1 MFCMAP
7 ASVAFSAF
15 LLIGSCFFSTADANA
30 FLKANPSS
38 HQERIS
44 ENEIQ
49 SSLLAEVE
57 GTFGSGSATSRLK
70 QMEVALTPMFAAL
83 PKNEHG
89 HLGRAT
95 VRYALHRLF
104 VQRHG
109 WFIKGLHGS
118 GAHRNST
125 STAGLLTEQVPS
137 YLQDLFE
144 KRLGGQGFGLHE
156 LAVLAATIEH
166 LVHNEA
172 VKRLGDALSVHKL
185 LPTSLMNE
193 KVVDSLLDTYMTGYI
208 LGEDFSNKTASEVL
222 LTKLD
227 MPYLFMAW
235 PATQEFV
242 RTVRKNITLSE
253 GSAEQKTSGALDF
266 SLVARVAERV
276 GEQFGRFQDH
286 ECRQM
291 KDALVAKEVGGTGR
305 LRLSDFWKPALD
317 NPNGG
322 WQFQESLSYLRQA
335 GALDESDAQNPHVI
349 IPNYISSPTNC
360 IASSSFYSVC
370 CMDEC
375 EGLIG
380 HLENNIAAPEASPE
394 RVAELVANLPSSSVS
409 APRALSHA
417 LRSRLEQIAAG
428 HGGVVQLHGR
438 LFGQWMHHAYPR
450 ECPFPHVAGTTNP
463 QTPDEWL
470 GEALATVEEMGAYVK
485 QTQPSQSDELH
496 MDSLPWSP
504 EEELLCTV
512 QERQA
517 QNNGIDSSMSS
528 VRSLVLFAAMT
539 AVIYS
544 VVRTTSVLPS
554 AKGDAGFEKQLV

>member
-1 MFCMAP
+1 MAP
-7 ASVAFSAF
+7 LYFECAA
-15 LLIGSCFFSTADANA
+15 LLIIGACLVSKADASS

-44 ENEIQ
+44 ESEVQ

-70 QMEVALTPMFAAL
+70 QMEVALMPMFAAL

-89 HLGRAT
+89 HLERAT

-109 WFIKGLHGS
+109 WFIKGLHES

-125 STAGLLTEQVPS
+125 STAGLLKEQVPG
-137 YLQDLFE
+137 YVQDLFE

-185 LPTSLMNE
+185 LPTSPMKE
-193 KVVDSLLDTYMTGYI
+193 KTVDSLLDTYMTGYI
-208 LGEDFSNKTASEVL
+208 LGEDMSNKTAEEVL

-235 PATQEFV
+235 PATQDFV
-242 RTVRKNITLSE
+242 RNVRKNITQSE
-253 GSAEQKTSGALDF
+253 GSAEQKASGALDF
-266 SLVARVAERV
+266 ALVARVAERV

-322 WQFQESLSYLRQA
+322 WQFQESLSYLRQV
-335 GALDESDAQNPHVI
+335 GALDESDAQNPRVMI
-349 IPNYISSPTNC
+349 ANYISSPTNC

-380 HLENNIAAPEASPE
+380 HLENQIAAPESSPE
-394 RVAELVANLPSSSVS
+394 RVAILVADLPSSSVA
-409 APRALSHA
+409 APRAISQTL
-417 LRSRLEQIAAG
+417 LSRLDEIAAG
-428 HGGVVQLHGR
+428 HGGTVQLHGR
-438 LFGQWMHHAYPR
+438 LFAQWMHHVYPR

-470 GEALATVEEMGAYVK
+470 EATGEDSVATVEEMGELL
-485 QTQPSQSDELH
+485 QQLNETDELAV
-496 MDSLPWSP
+496 DSLPWSP
-504 EEELLCTV
+504 EEELLVHRAPV
-512 QERQA
+512 QKVR
-517 QNNGIDSSMSS
+517 GSSIMSKI
-528 VRSLVLFAAMT
+528 RSPVLFAAM
-539 AVIYS
+539 AALIYS
-544 VVRTTSVLPS
+544 LVRTTSVFPN
-554 AKGDAGFEKQLV
+554 AKGAMSTEKQMV

>member
-1 MFCMAP
+1 MARVHFTFF
-7 ASVAFSAF
+7 ALLVIVACV
-15 LLIGSCFFSTADANA
+15 INWADANS

-44 ENEIQ
+44 EGEIQ

-70 QMEVALTPMFAAL
+70 LMEAALTPMFAAL

-109 WFIKGLHGS
+109 WFIKGLHES

-125 STAGLLTEQVPS
+125 SSAGLLKEQVPG

-172 VKRLGDALSVHKL
+172 VKRLGDVLSVHKL
-185 LPTSLMNE
+185 LPTDLMKE
-193 KVVDSLLDTYMTGYI
+193 KTVDSVLDTYMTGYI
-208 LGEDFSNKTASEVL
+208 LGEDLSNKTSDEIM

-235 PATQEFV
+235 PATQDFV
-242 RTVRKNITLSE
+242 RGVRKNITLSE
-253 GSAEQKTSGALDF
+253 GTAEQKASGSLDF
-266 SLVARVAERV
+266 ALVARVAERV

-291 KDALVAKEVGGTGR
+291 KNALVAKEVGGTGR

-322 WQFQESLSYLRQA
+322 WQFQESLSYLRQV
-335 GALDESDAQNPHVI
+335 GALDESDAQNPRVVI
-349 IPNYISSPTNC
+349 ANYISSPTNC

-380 HLENNIAAPEASPE
+380 HLENRIAAPEASPE
-394 RVAELVANLPSSSVS
+394 RISALVTDLPSSSVA
-409 APRALSHA
+409 APRTLSQT
-417 LRSRLEQIAAG
+417 LLSRLDEIAAG
-428 HGGVVQLHGR
+428 HGGTVQLHGR
-438 LFGQWMHHAYPR
+438 LFAQWMHHAYPR

-470 GEALATVEEMGAYVK
+470 EATGEDSVATAEEMGALIK
-485 QTQPSQSDELH
+485 QLNESDDLEV
-496 MDSLPWSP
+496 DSLPWSP
-504 EEELLCTV
+504 EEELLV
-512 QERQA
+512 HRAPA
-517 QNNGIDSSMSS
+517 QNARGSTFMTKI
-528 VRSLVLFAAMT
+528 RSPVLFAAM
-539 AVIYS
+539 AALIFS
-544 VVRTTSVLPS
+544 VVRSLSIFPK
-554 AKGDAGFEKQLV
+554 AKGTMNSEKQLV